1 MILKDA
7 VLKSPQDY
15 AGTAAVI
22 AFWIQCNVSLTS
34 MEMITVERAVELKE
48 GKLWADDKQGNNKWG
63 LYKEQISLVGNEAK
77 RNQWRYS
84 FCRTHFDPARLQ
96 LRPASPWQAS

>member
-1 MILKDA
+1 MILKEA

-34 MEMITVERAVELKE
+34 MEMITVERALELKD
-48 GKLWADDKQGNNKWG
+48 GKLWADDIKENNKWG
-63 LYKEQISLVGNEAK
+63 LFKEQISLVGNEAK
-77 RNQWRYS
+77 RLYK
-84 FCRTHFDPARLQ
+84 LQ
-96 LRPASPWQAS
+96 RMGVECEEIYAEQAQGQHCDR